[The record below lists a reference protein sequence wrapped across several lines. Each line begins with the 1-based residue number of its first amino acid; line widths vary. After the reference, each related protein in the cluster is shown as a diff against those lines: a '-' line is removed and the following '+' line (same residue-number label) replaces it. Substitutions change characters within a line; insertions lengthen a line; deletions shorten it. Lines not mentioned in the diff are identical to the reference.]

1 MAELK
6 TELNET
12 KPQTRNNYW
21 YYFSYLCAGNLYT
34 RQNTNME
41 KADLRTSYNYS
52 LDPEINRITKAKF
65 SILGISGLLEKYNIT
80 IEK

>member
-1 MAELK
+1 
-6 TELNET
+6 
-12 KPQTRNNYW
+12 
-21 YYFSYLCAGNLYT
+21 
-34 RQNTNME
+34 ME